1 MSVHLSTSRQLPCRA
16 PGQALLRTI
25 GFCVAGAF
33 TPWTLARAPAIGA
46 LAAITRALAHRALAR
61 SGAHLA
67 LHLMFRHD
75 ALCST
80 ELPESSGLNR
90 TDRQRGTCRAT
101 SSCPALHPFHHS
113 SATAFLHSGPGDEEM
128 RVSPWPRG
136 GALS

>member
-33 TPWTLARAPAIGA
+33 TPWTVARAPAIGA
-46 LAAITRALAHRALAR
+46 LAAITRTLAHRALAR
-61 SGAHLA
+61 SAAHLA

-75 ALCST
+75 ALYST

-90 TDRQRGTCRAT
+90 TDRQRGPSARRRHARPSIPFIIVPRLPFST
-101 SSCPALHPFHHS
+101 PAP
-113 SATAFLHSGPGDEEM
+113 EEM
-128 RVSPWPRG
+128 RVSPGPRG

>member
-61 SGAHLA
+61 SAAHLA

-75 ALCST
+75 ALHST

-90 TDRQRGTCRAT
+90 TDRQRG
-101 SSCPALHPFHHS
+101 PAARRRHARPSIPIIVPRLPFS
-113 SATAFLHSGPGDEEM
+113 TPAAEM
-128 RVSPWPRG
+128 RR
-136 GALS
+136 